1 MCFFNSQA
9 SQQPLALSAFINL
22 PYQNIMHL
30 PSVLTLIAGLPAAM
44 AAAISKPEHESEG
57 IFKRGDYCYNT
68 GSNNSGWRSIPS
80 QDIQGLIDQL
90 YKIGDNTFLLHFQ
103 TSGQQWQF
111 EYRWGQAKICVA
123 NEYWA
128 AQNTHLKM
136 SEAAWVVSYIRDKC
150 SSHIGDAICHGDTG
164 LNLQAMLRHV
174 NDPCEHA

>member
-1 MCFFNSQA
+1 M
-9 SQQPLALSAFINL
+9 
-22 PYQNIMHL
+22 
-30 PSVLTLIAGLPAAM
+30 VGLPAAM
-44 AAAISKPEHESEG
+44 AAAISKPEQAPEA

-68 GSNNSGWRSIPS
+68 NSNNSGWKTIPS

-90 YKIGDNTFLLHFQ
+90 YKIGDNKFLLHFK
-103 TSGQQWQF
+103 TSGDQWIF
-111 EYRWGQAKICVA
+111 RYTWGKAMICIA

-164 LNLQAMLRHV
+164 LNLQAQLRHV
-174 NDPCEHA
+174 NDYCF